1 MAKNNIRS
9 VRFSDE
15 MIEIINQQVGDN
27 FTQKFERMVYN
38 CYMLLP
44 EKQAQADRLD
54 MLIKD
59 KREALNKLQ
68 DRYYT
73 GVQFLNALEARLRD
87 LNRLFD
93 AQSQHI
99 NSTLRRGSDLAAA
112 PQRVTWRGVSKG
124 SWLGS
129 HPRDGGST
137 PPPATIKSKKGGHCR
152 GCFHC
157 HRRQDS
163 G

>member
-44 EKQAQADRLD
+44 EKQRQADRLD
-54 MLIKD
+54 ILIKE
-59 KREALNKLQ
+59 KREALNNLQ

-73 GVQFLNALEARLRD
+73 GV
-87 LNRLFD
+87 
-93 AQSQHI
+93 
-99 NSTLRRGSDLAAA
+99 
-112 PQRVTWRGVSKG
+112 
-124 SWLGS
+124 
-129 HPRDGGST
+129 
-137 PPPATIKSKKGGHCR
+137 
-152 GCFHC
+152 
-157 HRRQDS
+157 
-163 G
+163 

>member
-44 EKQAQADRLD
+44 EKQRQADRLD
-54 MLIKD
+54 VLIKE
-59 KREALNKLQ
+59 KREALNNLQ

-73 GVQFLNALEARLRD
+73 GAQFLNALEARLRD

-93 AQSQHI
+93 AQS
-99 NSTLRRGSDLAAA
+99 
-112 PQRVTWRGVSKG
+112 
-124 SWLGS
+124 
-129 HPRDGGST
+129 
-137 PPPATIKSKKGGHCR
+137 
-152 GCFHC
+152 
-157 HRRQDS
+157 
-163 G
+163 

>member
-73 GVQFLNALEARLRD
+73 GVHFLNALEARLRD

-93 AQSQHI
+93 EQS
-99 NSTLRRGSDLAAA
+99 
-112 PQRVTWRGVSKG
+112 
-124 SWLGS
+124 
-129 HPRDGGST
+129 
-137 PPPATIKSKKGGHCR
+137 
-152 GCFHC
+152 
-157 HRRQDS
+157 
-163 G
+163 

>member
-15 MIEIINQQVGDN
+15 MIEIINQQIGDN

-44 EKQAQADRLD
+44 EKQSQADRLD
-54 MLIKD
+54 VLIKE
-59 KREALNKLQ
+59 KRAALDKLQ

-93 AQSQHI
+93 AQS
-99 NSTLRRGSDLAAA
+99 
-112 PQRVTWRGVSKG
+112 
-124 SWLGS
+124 
-129 HPRDGGST
+129 
-137 PPPATIKSKKGGHCR
+137 
-152 GCFHC
+152 
-157 HRRQDS
+157 
-163 G
+163 

>member
-54 MLIKD
+54 ILIKE
-59 KREALNKLQ
+59 KREALNKLK
-68 DRYYT
+68 DRYYYT

-93 AQSQHI
+93 EQS
-99 NSTLRRGSDLAAA
+99 
-112 PQRVTWRGVSKG
+112 
-124 SWLGS
+124 
-129 HPRDGGST
+129 
-137 PPPATIKSKKGGHCR
+137 
-152 GCFHC
+152 
-157 HRRQDS
+157 
-163 G
+163 